1 MLMQEYAAP
10 RLLNF
15 GNFLLTNDNPRYMM
29 GANRVA
35 RQSTGRFL
43 NAANI
48 SIRHRLP
55 LGRQAVAGLLG
66 VLAVLMPRAVRWC
79 GQLRLLSSAGQRVI
93 LAGYCLCLIPT
104 GLALLELD
112 RLMRRIRQGEVFLQ
126 DNVRR
131 IRRLIWN
138 CAAVSL
144 ICLACA
150 RLYPPLLFVTI
161 IMAFLCLVIA
171 VVASIMDA
179 ATRLREE
186 NDLTIQEHHMAI
198 YVNLNVVMAQRRISS
213 QELAA
218 QVGITQ
224 ANLSILKT
232 GKAKAIRFSTLDA
245 ICKALDCQP
254 GDILEYREEESQ

>member
-1 MLMQEYAAP
+1 MQEYAAP

-55 LGRQAVAGLLG
+55 LGQQSRCRTSG
-66 VLAVLMPRAVRWC
+66 RTVRWY

-93 LAGYCLCLIPT
+93 LAGYYLCLIPT

-186 NDLTIQEHHMAI
+186 NDLTI
-198 YVNLNVVMAQRRISS
+198 
-213 QELAA
+213 
-218 QVGITQ
+218 
-224 ANLSILKT
+224 
-232 GKAKAIRFSTLDA
+232 
-245 ICKALDCQP
+245 
-254 GDILEYREEESQ
+254 

>member
-1 MLMQEYAAP
+1 MQQTYRSATACLWAS
-10 RLLNF
+10 R
-15 GNFLLTNDNPRYMM
+15 
-29 GANRVA
+29 
-35 RQSTGRFL
+35 
-43 NAANI
+43 
-48 SIRHRLP
+48 
-55 LGRQAVAGLLG
+55 AVAGLLG
-66 VLAVLMPRAVRWC
+66 VLAVLMPRAVRWY

-93 LAGYCLCLIPT
+93 LAGYYLCLIHT

-186 NDLTIQEHHMAI
+186 NDLTI
-198 YVNLNVVMAQRRISS
+198 
-213 QELAA
+213 
-218 QVGITQ
+218 
-224 ANLSILKT
+224 
-232 GKAKAIRFSTLDA
+232 
-245 ICKALDCQP
+245 
-254 GDILEYREEESQ
+254 

>member
-1 MLMQEYAAP
+1 
-10 RLLNF
+10 
-15 GNFLLTNDNPRYMM
+15 MM

-55 LGRQAVAGLLG
+55 LGQQSRCRTSGRTGRPDAQGRPLVRAAPPALLC
-66 VLAVLMPRAVRWC
+66 RATRHS
-79 GQLRLLSSAGQRVI
+79 GRLLPLPHPHRPGPAG
-93 LAGYCLCLIPT
+93 AGP
-104 GLALLELD
+104 AD
-112 RLMRRIRQGEVFLQ
+112 AAHPSGEVFLQ

-186 NDLTIQEHHMAI
+186 NDLTI
-198 YVNLNVVMAQRRISS
+198 
-213 QELAA
+213 
-218 QVGITQ
+218 
-224 ANLSILKT
+224 
-232 GKAKAIRFSTLDA
+232 
-245 ICKALDCQP
+245 
-254 GDILEYREEESQ
+254 

>member
-1 MLMQEYAAP
+1 MQQTYRSATACLWAS
-10 RLLNF
+10 R
-15 GNFLLTNDNPRYMM
+15 
-29 GANRVA
+29 
-35 RQSTGRFL
+35 
-43 NAANI
+43 
-48 SIRHRLP
+48 
-55 LGRQAVAGLLG
+55 AVAGLLG
-66 VLAVLMPRAVRWC
+66 VLAVLMPRAVRWY

-93 LAGYCLCLIPT
+93 LAGYYLCLIPT

-144 ICLACA
+144 ICL
-150 RLYPPLLFVTI
+150 YPPLLFVTI

-186 NDLTIQEHHMAI
+186 NDLTI
-198 YVNLNVVMAQRRISS
+198 
-213 QELAA
+213 
-218 QVGITQ
+218 
-224 ANLSILKT
+224 
-232 GKAKAIRFSTLDA
+232 
-245 ICKALDCQP
+245 
-254 GDILEYREEESQ
+254 

>member
-1 MLMQEYAAP
+1 MQQTYRSATACLWAS
-10 RLLNF
+10 R
-15 GNFLLTNDNPRYMM
+15 
-29 GANRVA
+29 
-35 RQSTGRFL
+35 
-43 NAANI
+43 
-48 SIRHRLP
+48 
-55 LGRQAVAGLLG
+55 AVAGLLG
-66 VLAVLMPRAVRWC
+66 VLAVLMPRAVRWY

-93 LAGYCLCLIPT
+93 LAGYYLCLIPT

-112 RLMRRIRQGEVFLQ
+112 RPMRRIRQGEVFLQ
-126 DNVRR
+126 DVRR

-186 NDLTIQEHHMAI
+186 NDLTI
-198 YVNLNVVMAQRRISS
+198 
-213 QELAA
+213 
-218 QVGITQ
+218 
-224 ANLSILKT
+224 
-232 GKAKAIRFSTLDA
+232 
-245 ICKALDCQP
+245 
-254 GDILEYREEESQ
+254 

>member
-1 MLMQEYAAP
+1 MQQTYRSATACLWAS
-10 RLLNF
+10 R
-15 GNFLLTNDNPRYMM
+15 
-29 GANRVA
+29 
-35 RQSTGRFL
+35 
-43 NAANI
+43 
-48 SIRHRLP
+48 
-55 LGRQAVAGLLG
+55 AVAGLLG
-66 VLAVLMPRAVRWC
+66 VLAVLMPRAVRWY

-93 LAGYCLCLIPT
+93 LAGYYLCL
-104 GLALLELD
+104 
-112 RLMRRIRQGEVFLQ
+112 IRQGEVFLQ

-186 NDLTIQEHHMAI
+186 NDLTI
-198 YVNLNVVMAQRRISS
+198 
-213 QELAA
+213 
-218 QVGITQ
+218 
-224 ANLSILKT
+224 
-232 GKAKAIRFSTLDA
+232 
-245 ICKALDCQP
+245 
-254 GDILEYREEESQ
+254 

>member
-1 MLMQEYAAP
+1 MQQTYRSATACLWAS
-10 RLLNF
+10 R
-15 GNFLLTNDNPRYMM
+15 
-29 GANRVA
+29 
-35 RQSTGRFL
+35 
-43 NAANI
+43 
-48 SIRHRLP
+48 
-55 LGRQAVAGLLG
+55 AVAGLLG
-66 VLAVLMPRAVRWC
+66 VLAVLMPRAVRWY

-93 LAGYCLCLIPT
+93 LAGYYLCLIPT
-104 GLALLELD
+104 GLALLELAPLLSVD
-112 RLMRRIRQGEVFLQ
+112 QRNEIAVELCRGLELGQ

-186 NDLTIQEHHMAI
+186 NDLTI
-198 YVNLNVVMAQRRISS
+198 
-213 QELAA
+213 
-218 QVGITQ
+218 
-224 ANLSILKT
+224 
-232 GKAKAIRFSTLDA
+232 
-245 ICKALDCQP
+245 
-254 GDILEYREEESQ
+254 

>member
-1 MLMQEYAAP
+1 MQQTYRSATACLWAS
-10 RLLNF
+10 R
-15 GNFLLTNDNPRYMM
+15 
-29 GANRVA
+29 
-35 RQSTGRFL
+35 
-43 NAANI
+43 
-48 SIRHRLP
+48 
-55 LGRQAVAGLLG
+55 AVAGLLG
-66 VLAVLMPRAVRWC
+66 VLAVLMPRAVRWY

-93 LAGYCLCLIPT
+93 LAGYYLCLIPT
-104 GLALLELD
+104 GLALLEAGPAD
-112 RLMRRIRQGEVFLQ
+112 AAHPSGEVFLQ

-186 NDLTIQEHHMAI
+186 
-198 YVNLNVVMAQRRISS
+198 
-213 QELAA
+213 
-218 QVGITQ
+218 
-224 ANLSILKT
+224 K
-232 GKAKAIRFSTLDA
+232 
-245 ICKALDCQP
+245 
-254 GDILEYREEESQ
+254 